1 MKKEVKKNLDT
12 SLDSPDKGK
21 VKISSRFI
29 TTLAIVSILG
39 FIGIVSQTLFSFN
52 MSHYIESFWMF
63 IIGIGM
69 MIEAKIGRLK
79 TLSQGLTSNNF
90 THLTT
95 IIIGVLAILA
105 GIFSFPIIRI
115 ETPAF
120 LAIKGIVSIIAIIVI
135 VLQTWIVD

>member
-1 MKKEVKKNLDT
+1 MKKVVE
-12 SLDSPDKGK
+12 GK
-21 VKISSRFI
+21 VKISSKFI
-29 TTLAIVSILG
+29 TTLAIVSIIG
-39 FIGIVSQTLFSFN
+39 FMGIISQTLFNFDMN
-52 MSHYIESFWMF
+52 QYVESLWMF

-69 MIEAKIGRLK
+69 MIEAKIRRLK
-79 TLSQGLTSNNF
+79 TLPEGITPNNF

-105 GIFSFPIIRI
+105 GIFSFPFIRI

-135 VLQTWIVD
+135 ILQTCVVD

>member
-1 MKKEVKKNLDT
+1 MKKEINKNINLIQE
-12 SLDSPDKGK
+12 SNDKGK

-39 FIGIVSQTLFSFN
+39 FVGIVSQTLFEFN
-52 MSHYIESFWMF
+52 MSHYVESFWMF

-79 TLSQGLTSNNF
+79 TLKNGLNSNNF

-95 IIIGVLAILA
+95 VVIGALAILA
-105 GIFSFPIIRI
+105 GIFSFPAIRI

-135 VLQTWIVD
+135 ILQTWIID